1 MKKLILSA
9 LVVSLAVAAQAQEI
23 PERKMQRPP
32 MMHGFQKGHHRMPG
46 MRMPKLNLTEDQKTR
61 FKAQHESFRKQM
73 EELKKNENITVKE
86 WKSRMEAL
94 QKDNK
99 AKLEGILTAD
109 QKAQI
114 EKMKAEHKAMQEVDA
129 KARMEKMKIHLGLT
143 DEQAEKLK
151 KNREEMA
158 EKMKALREDNKMDA
172 EKKKEQMKE
181 LMKQNKEKLKSIL
194 TEEQMKKMQEG
205 RRHEPGKRQV
215 I

>member
-1 MKKLILSA
+1 MKKIILSA
-9 LVVSLAVAAQAQEI
+9 LILSLSVAVKAQE
-23 PERKMQRPP
+23 PQRKMEKH
-32 MMHGFQKGHHRMPG
+32 MMHQRHKDHHRMPG
-46 MRMPKLNLTEDQKTR
+46 MMMQKLNLTEEQKTK

-73 EELKKNENITVKE
+73 EELKKNDNITVKE

-94 QKDNK
+94 RKDNK
-99 AKLEGILTAD
+99 AKLDGILTNE
-109 QKAQI
+109 QKVQI

-151 KNREEMA
+151 KNHEEMA
-158 EKMKALREDNKMDA
+158 EKMKALRENDKIDA

-181 LMKQNKEKLKSIL
+181 LMKQNKEKMKSIL
-194 TEEQMKKMQEG
+194 TEEQIKKMQEG
-205 RRHEPGKRQV
+205 RKPMHEKREV